1 MRLGFHFHVPAYQ
14 DGNKIRMPG
23 YLGTFIDGLAPKFEH
38 IVCFLHS
45 PLSYDKQF
53 IDYKIKSKNVILIN
67 IGSKRRVY
75 IRELFWPF
83 YLKHYYFNKKLI
95 DVLLIRGPSPLLP
108 YFSLLTKEIPKV
120 FMLVADQLKGLE
132 DLQQPKFRRKMIILW
147 SNWNRILQDKCIRNE
162 HIIVNSKKLLDDN
175 INISKSIKTIKTT
188 TLYKKDLYYREDT
201 CKNEVVHLLYTGRMD
216 RGKGLFEM
224 VDALHL
230 LVNDGINANLNFVGW
245 ADDGDPI
252 IAELKKYANDL
263 KIIDKVIFH
272 GFQPLGKKLFS
283 FYKQSDVYVIASKRS
298 EGFPRTIWEAMAHS
312 LPVVATRVGSI
323 SHYLSNENNALLVE
337 PNSPH
342 DLFQAIKIIIKDKKI
357 RRRITKNSFSLVS
370 KQTIENRSEELAN
383 HIKEIID

>member
-1 MRLGFHFHVPAYQ
+1 MIPSDTIVAVATPHGFGGISVVR
-14 DGNKIRMPG
+14 I
-23 YLGTFIDGLAPKFEH
+23 
-38 IVCFLHS
+38 S
-45 PLSYDKQF
+45 
-53 IDYKIKSKNVILIN
+53 
-67 IGSKRRVY
+67 
-75 IRELFWPF
+75 
-83 YLKHYYFNKKLI
+83 
-95 DVLLIRGPSPLLP
+95 GP
-108 YFSLLTKEIPKV
+108 
-120 FMLVADQLKGLE
+120 
-132 DLQQPKFRRKMIILW
+132 
-147 SNWNRILQDKCIRNE
+147 
-162 HIIVNSKKLLDDN
+162 NSK
-175 INISKSIKTIKTT
+175 
-188 TLYKKDLYYREDT
+188 
-201 CKNEVVHLLYTGRMD
+201 
-216 RGKGLFEM
+216 
-224 VDALHL
+224 
-230 LVNDGINANLNFVGW
+230 
-245 ADDGDPI
+245 
-252 IAELKKYANDL
+252 